1 MNHVEHKRGRSDKTI
16 VSVCDTEFY
25 SARDG
30 FSAFREI
37 VAAAFM
43 PWFMDHKSDEEFS
56 ARIVSMSG
64 EFGSLSRTKMTPLLG
79 LRNKSE
85 ISKSPESCLYANYI
99 ISGRLVVTQQDVT
112 VTAEKGD
119 LVLYDSTLPV
129 KHLKLSDAPFEDLA
143 FSIPKDRIG
152 RPDKRFENVLVS
164 KVDIIPPLASCF
176 TFLSQ
181 NISSAQPEELAAL
194 GGACAALLPICAGR
208 SSELLTGGL
217 SEDSANNH
225 YARELIRFVDTH
237 IADAE
242 LSPTMA
248 ANNLGI
254 SVRYV
259 HKQFAMLGTTFSS
272 HVTARRL
279 ERISY
284 DLISG
289 VGGHQPIFVLAYRWG
304 FNDLSTF
311 IRSFKKKFG
320 CSPRE
325 YRSKF

>member
-1 MNHVEHKRGRSDKTI
+1 MTYVVGKRGHSDETI

-43 PWFMDHKSDEEFS
+43 PWFMEHKSDQDFN
-56 ARIVSMSG
+56 ARIVRLSG

-79 LRNKSE
+79 MRNKSE
-85 ISKSPESCLYANYI
+85 ISKSPEGSLYANYV
-99 ISGRLVVTQQDVT
+99 ISGRLVVTQNDVT

-129 KHLKLSDAPFEDLA
+129 KHLKLGDASFEDLA
-143 FSIPKDRIG
+143 FCIPKERIG
-152 RPDKRFENVLVS
+152 RTDKTFDNLLVS

-176 TFLSQ
+176 AFLSH

-194 GGACAALLPICAGR
+194 GGACAALLPISGGR
-208 SSELLTGGL
+208 SHEFRPDGIA
-217 SEDSANNH
+217 EDASNH
-225 YARELIRFVDTH
+225 YARELVRFIDAR

-242 LSPTMA
+242 LCPSMA
-248 ANNLGI
+248 ADNLGI

-272 HVTARRL
+272 YVTSRRL
-279 ERISY
+279 ERISH

-289 VGGHQPIFVLAYRWG
+289 VGANPPISVLAYRWG
-304 FNDLSTF
+304 FRDLSTF
-311 IRSFKKKFG
+311 IRCFKRKFG

>member
-1 MNHVEHKRGRSDKTI
+1 MTHAEGKCGHSDETV

-43 PWFMDHKSDEEFS
+43 PWFMEHKSDQEFN

-85 ISKSPESCLYANYI
+85 ISKSPENSLYANYVI
-99 ISGRLVVTQQDVT
+99 TGRLVVMQNDVT

-129 KHLKLSDAPFEDLA
+129 KHLKLGDVPFEDLA
-143 FSIPKDRIG
+143 FCIPKDRIG
-152 RPDKRFENVLVS
+152 RPGKTFDNFLVS
-164 KVDIIPPLASCF
+164 KIDIIPPLASCF
-176 TFLSQ
+176 AFLSQ
-181 NISSAQPEELAAL
+181 NISSAQLEELEAL
-194 GGACAALLPICAGR
+194 GSACAALLPISAGR
-208 SSELLTGGL
+208 STESRHDGL
-217 SEDSANNH
+217 EDSSNH
-225 YARELIRFVDTH
+225 YARALIRFIDAH
-237 IADAE
+237 IADGD
-242 LSPTMA
+242 LSPTA
-248 ANNLGI
+248 AADNLGI

-272 HVTARRL
+272 YVTSRRL
-279 ERISY
+279 DRISH

-289 VGGHQPIFVLAYRWG
+289 VGAHPPISVLAYRWG
-304 FNDLSTF
+304 FKDLSTF
-311 IRSFKKKFG
+311 IRSFKRKFG

>member
-1 MNHVEHKRGRSDKTI
+1 MNHVEHKRGRPDETI

-25 SARDG
+25 SVRDG

-43 PWFMDHKSDEEFS
+43 PWFMEHKSEQEFN

-79 LRNKSE
+79 LRNKTE

-99 ISGRLVVTQQDVT
+99 ISGRLVVTQKDVT

-129 KHLKLSDAPFEDLA
+129 KHLKLGDAPFEDLA

-152 RPDKRFENVLVS
+152 RPDKRFENALVS
-164 KVDIIPPLASCF
+164 KIDIIPPLASCF
-176 TFLSQ
+176 AFLSQ

-194 GGACAALLPICAGR
+194 GGACAALLPVCAGR
-208 SSELLTGGL
+208 SPELLHGGL
-217 SEDSANNH
+217 SKDLANNH
-225 YARELIRFVDTH
+225 YARELIRFIDAH
-237 IADAE
+237 IADTE
-242 LSPTMA
+242 LSPTTA
-248 ANNLGI
+248 ADNLGI

-272 HVTARRL
+272 YVTARRL
-279 ERISY
+279 ERISH

-289 VGGHQPIFVLAYRWG
+289 VGVHQPIFVLAYRWG